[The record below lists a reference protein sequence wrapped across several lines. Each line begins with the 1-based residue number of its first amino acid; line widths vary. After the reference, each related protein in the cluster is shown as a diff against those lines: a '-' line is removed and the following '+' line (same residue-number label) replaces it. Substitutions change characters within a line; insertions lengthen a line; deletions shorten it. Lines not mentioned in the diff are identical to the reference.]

1 MNSLLS
7 TALLT
12 TELKTRLRWVVTIMY
27 CNKFE
32 CGAKS
37 GVKML
42 KQEYLAELIAIVG
55 NDNITVERQELL
67 CYAYDATQME
77 FLPDAVVHPA
87 TAEQISA
94 ILELANRAPFP
105 VFPRGAGSG
114 FTGGSLPRGGG
125 VVLVT
130 TRMNRILRVDTEN
143 LIAEVEPGV
152 VTEQF
157 QQAVE
162 KLGLFYPPD
171 PASLKFSTLGG
182 NVAENAGGPRAV
194 KYGCTRDFVMGLEV
208 VLPTGAII
216 RTGGETYKGV
226 VGYDMTALICGS
238 EGTLG
243 IISKIIFRLL
253 PYPEAKKTM
262 LTIFDSIDGAAK
274 AVSATIEAK
283 IIPTTLEFM
292 DYATL
297 QCVER
302 RFSLGIPAEGR
313 AVLLV
318 EVDGD
323 RDLVE
328 KQARQIHDIIKPLGL
343 VQFRAAKDNAESEQ
357 LWRVRRLVSP
367 SLRDVNPDKFN
378 QDIVVPRSRVPDV
391 IRRIE
396 QIGQRYGVPIV
407 NFGHAGD
414 GNIHVNIMVDRKAPG
429 MEEKA
434 HGAIRE
440 VFQAALDLGGT
451 MSGEHGVGLS
461 KLPYIEMEL
470 TPDQIVAMKA
480 IKLALD
486 PNNIL
491 NPGKMF
497 PW

>member
-1 MNSLLS
+1 MLDSA
-7 TALLT
+7 TIH
-12 TELKTRLRWVVTIMY
+12 ELAT
-27 CNKFE
+27 
-32 CGAKS
+32 
-37 GVKML
+37 
-42 KQEYLAELIAIVG
+42 IVG
-55 NDNITVERQELL
+55 ADNILTEKQDLI
-67 CYAYDATQME
+67 CYSYDATQME

-87 TAEQISA
+87 NPEEVSRV
-94 ILELANRAPFP
+94 LKLANLKKFP

-114 FTGGSLPRGGG
+114 FTGGALPKAGG
-125 VVLVT
+125 VVLVV
-130 TRMNRILRVDTEN
+130 TRMDRILRIDTEN

-162 KLGLFYPPD
+162 RLGLFYPPD

-182 NVAENAGGPRAV
+182 NVAENAGGPRCV
-194 KYGCTRDFVMGLEV
+194 KYGVTRDFVMGLEV
-208 VLPTGAII
+208 VLPTGEII
-216 RTGGETYKGV
+216 RTGTETYKAV
-226 VGYDMTALICGS
+226 VGYDMTRLLCGS

-243 IISKIIFRLL
+243 VITKIIFKLL
-253 PYPEAKKTM
+253 PLPEAKKTM

-274 AVSATIEAK
+274 AVSTIIGAK

-297 QCVER
+297 QCVEK
-302 RFSLGIPAEGR
+302 RFNLGIPPEGR
-313 AVLLV
+313 AVLLI

-323 RDLVE
+323 RDLIE
-328 KQARQIHDIIKPLGL
+328 KQASRIHELIQPLGL
-343 VQFRAAKDNAESEQ
+343 VQFRAARDNAESEE

-367 SLRDVNPDKFN
+367 SLRDINPTKYN
-378 QDIVVPRSRVPDV
+378 EDIVVPRSKVPDV
-391 IRRIE
+391 IRAIE
-396 QIGQRYGVPIV
+396 KIQNRYDIPIV

-414 GNIHVNIMVDRKAPG
+414 GNIHVNIMIDKDIPG

-434 HGAIRE
+434 HAAIRE
-440 VFQAALDLGGT
+440 VFQAALDLNGT

-461 KLPYIEMEL
+461 KAPYIELEL
-470 TPDQIVAMKA
+470 SPEQIAAMKA
-480 IKLALD
+480 VKHALD